1 MSLLDGVRHQLRA
14 LFGARRYARELD
26 AEMQFHLSLDAM
38 QREHAAHGA
47 LSAGDARLA
56 ARRRFGNLTSIT
68 ESTRAVAGLSVLD
81 AVVQD
86 ARFALRTFRRA
97 PAFTAVAV
105 LTLAIGI
112 GANTAIFSAVDALLI
127 RPLPF
132 PHPEQLMKVGLI
144 VPARN
149 GNPPRTDMVWS
160 YPKFTAFRDA
170 QHLFS
175 ELALYTDDQSTIS
188 GDGEAERVR
197 TEVVGA

>member
-86 ARFALRTFRRA
+86 ARFAAHPPSPPSRCSRSRSASERTPRS
-97 PAFTAVAV
+97 
-105 LTLAIGI
+105 
-112 GANTAIFSAVDALLI
+112 SA
-127 RPLPF
+127 RWT
-132 PHPEQLMKVGLI
+132 HC
-144 VPARN
+144 
-149 GNPPRTDMVWS
+149 
-160 YPKFTAFRDA
+160 
-170 QHLFS
+170 
-175 ELALYTDDQSTIS
+175 
-188 GDGEAERVR
+188 
-197 TEVVGA
+197 